1 MTRFHGFWVLV
12 SQRDWPE
19 SRRLS
24 AKRRGRAALS
34 AHKGDKKMIDLS
46 TTYHGLDLKNPLVVS
61 ASPLAEELRNIRRME
76 DSGAA
81 AIVLPSLFEEQI
93 NIESRVL
100 DRFLQQGTE
109 SFAES
114 LTYFPD
120 MTGYNLGPEGY
131 CEHVRRA
138 KAAVGIPI
146 IGSIN
151 GSSVGGWTEYARKIQ
166 DAGADALELNIYYI
180 PTSTGQTSQEVEKL
194 YCDLV
199 AMVKSS
205 LRIPVA
211 VKISAYFSS
220 LANMAKRLDQAGAD
234 ALVLFNRFYQPDF
247 DIDNLEVV
255 PNLLLST
262 SHELLLRLN
271 WVAILFGHI
280 KADLAVTGGVHTAA
294 DVLKAM
300 MAGARVVAVTSSLL
314 RNGIGHLATLRND
327 MLAWMEEHEYQS
339 IRQMQ
344 GSMSQRAVAD
354 PAAFQRANYVRV
366 LSSYSMKGVPL

>member
-1 MTRFHGFWVLV
+1 
-12 SQRDWPE
+12 
-19 SRRLS
+19 
-24 AKRRGRAALS
+24 
-34 AHKGDKKMIDLS
+34 MIDLT
-46 TTYHGLDLKNPLVVS
+46 TTYHGITLKNPLVVS
-61 ASPLAEELRNIRRME
+61 ASPLSEELKNLRRME

-93 NIESRVL
+93 NIESNAL
-100 DRFLQQGTE
+100 NDFLQQGTE

-120 MTGYNLGPEGY
+120 LTGYNLGPEGY

-138 KAAVGIPI
+138 KDAVDVPI
-146 IGSIN
+146 IASLN
-151 GSSVGGWTEYARKIQ
+151 GSSLGGWTEYAKKLQ
-166 DAGADALELNIYYI
+166 EAGADALELNIYYI
-180 PTSTGQTSQEVEKL
+180 PTSTEQTCAEVEKL

-199 AMVKSS
+199 ARVKASVS
-205 LRIPVA
+205 IPVA
-211 VKISAYFSS
+211 VKIGAYFSS
-220 LANMAKRLDQAGAD
+220 LAYMAKRLDEAGAD

-280 KADLAVTGGVHTAA
+280 NADLCVTGGVHTAA
-294 DVLKAM
+294 DVLKSM
-300 MAGARVVAVTSSLL
+300 MAGARVVALTSALL
-314 RNGIGHLATLRND
+314 RNGIGHLASLRHE
-327 MLAWMEEHEYQS
+327 MLAWMEEHEYSS

-344 GSMSQRAVAD
+344 GSMSQKAVAD
-354 PAAFQRANYVRV
+354 PSAFQRANYVRV